1 VPTTRAPRSTC
12 TNSEPT
18 APLPGARED
27 AEQRLQT
34 GKVRHASG
42 PVAARWGAARPV
54 SGYDAQVLARLGLAV
69 TMGLLLDLLAT
80 GDTAGA
86 TRAFALFTQLLDLQS
101 GRDISYE

>member
-1 VPTTRAPRSTC
+1 
-12 TNSEPT
+12 
-18 APLPGARED
+18 
-27 AEQRLQT
+27 
-34 GKVRHASG
+34 
-42 PVAARWGAARPV
+42 
-54 SGYDAQVLARLGLAV
+54 VLARLGLAV